1 MNNYAI
7 SLLKD
12 AGYSS
17 SQIAN
22 MTQSQIRNLALEI
35 EMELEMLEKEI

>member
-17 SQIAN
+17 DQIAN
-22 MTQSQIRNLALEI
+22 MNQSQIRNLALEI
-35 EMELEMLEKEI
+35 EMELEQLENQI